1 MTLWWYPTTCG
12 VLFALIFN
20 LCRGY
25 RDTLVC
31 IIPKGQEHI
40 TCRTVELVSKRKKYM
55 ITKQKNQT
63 SKKKKNHAWEALQ
76 FLLFLT
82 IYLHYKYI
90 LYLLNSDFSARWTK
104 LNDGT
109 KARTWMRLVYIH
121 RVFHI
126 ILTLFPVTGHRD
138 EQGSAYKVLN

>member
-31 IIPKGQEHI
+31 VIPKGQEHI

-55 ITKQKNQT
+55 ITKQKPNI
-63 SKKKKNHAWEALQ
+63 KNEKKNMLEKHCN
-76 FLLFLT
+76 FYCF
-82 IYLHYKYI
+82 
-90 LYLLNSDFSARWTK
+90 
-104 LNDGT
+104 
-109 KARTWMRLVYIH
+109 
-121 RVFHI
+121 
-126 ILTLFPVTGHRD
+126 
-138 EQGSAYKVLN
+138 